1 MNSEKDVADD
11 YFNSKAFKHELLV
24 YVDAEGKPLWDGSAE
39 LFLRSAFAE
48 EIAAHERGFAQGLR
62 DRSADRDD
70 EGGFVVFLLPIS
82 DPTDDYNFDDDDVDL

>member
-1 MNSEKDVADD
+1 
-11 YFNSKAFKHELLV
+11 
-24 YVDAEGKPLWDGSAE
+24 VDAEGKPLWDGSAE

-62 DRSADRDD
+62 DRSADGDD

-82 DPTDDYNFDDDDVDL
+82 DPTDDYNFDDDDN